1 MPKFELVSKYQPTGD
16 QPFAIKQLTDGLKA
30 GVREQTLLGVTGS
43 GKTFTMANLIQNVQK
58 PTLILAHNKTLAAQ
72 LYAEFREFFPKNEVH
87 YFVSY
92 FDYYQPEAYI
102 ASTDTYIEKDSAIN
116 DEIDRLRHAAT
127 VALLTRPDTIVV
139 ASVSCI
145 YGIGSPDHYTEMS
158 LALVK
163 IDGQWRVSGASNWW
177 TSDAGSLALSEAE
190 ASLAGRG
197 EILLREEQSLPS
209 LVNFNTQDASTLSQQ
224 NFIKYLIAMQYH
236 RNDLAFE
243 RGNFRVMGDT
253 VDLFPASG
261 EWAFRFEFGFDTL
274 ETVRIIDPLTA
285 ETREKP
291 DRIHIFPNTH
301 YATPKDQLEKA
312 LVGIQSEFDER
323 LKYFEK
329 HEKFLEAQRLSQR
342 TKYDL
347 EMLKET
353 GFVKGIENYSRH
365 LDGRKAGQPPA
376 TLIDFFPKDFLLLV
390 DESHMTLPQVRGMY
404 NGDHARKMT
413 LVEYGFRLPSALDNR
428 PLTFPEF
435 QKHINQAVYVSAT
448 PGPYELENSP
458 EPAQQVIRPTGL
470 LDPEIEVRGSEGQI
484 DNLMEEIDKR
494 IAKGQRTLVTT
505 LTKRM
510 AEDLTDYLK
519 ERDVKVAYIHSD
531 IDTLER
537 GDILR
542 DLRAGVYDV
551 LVGINLLREG
561 LDLPEVS
568 LVAILDADKEGFL
581 RSESALI
588 QTIGRAARHVDGHV
602 IMYADNITESMEK
615 AISETNR
622 RREIQQQYNI
632 EHNITPHSVKKE
644 ISAGLRAIIP
654 EKEEKASLDLK
665 RIPPEE
671 LPSLI
676 KELRSQMQLAAAN
689 LDFEKA
695 AMLRDQIAEIEGTKA
710 ESKIKKH

>member
-1 MPKFELVSKYQPTGD
+1 M
-16 QPFAIKQLTDGLKA
+16 
-30 GVREQTLLGVTGS
+30 
-43 GKTFTMANLIQNVQK
+43 
-58 PTLILAHNKTLAAQ
+58 
-72 LYAEFREFFPKNEVH
+72 
-87 YFVSY
+87 SY

-163 IDGQWRVSGASNWW
+163 IDGQWRVSGASNWC

-190 ASLAGRG
+190 ASINNQG
-197 EILLREEQSLPS
+197 EILLRENQALPS
-209 LVNFNTQDASTLSQQ
+209 LVDFTTQDASTLSQQ

-253 VDLFPASG
+253 IDLFPASG
-261 EWAFRFEFGFDTL
+261 EWAFRFEFGFDAL

-301 YATPKDQLEKA
+301 YATPKDQLERA
-312 LVGIQSEFDER
+312 ISGIEVEFDER
-323 LKYFEK
+323 MKYFDK

-347 EMLKET
+347 EMLRET

-435 QKHINQAVYVSAT
+435 QKHISQAVYVSAT
-448 PGPYELENSP
+448 PGLYELENSP
-458 EPAQQVIRPTGL
+458 KPAEQVIRPTGL

-484 DNLMEEIDKR
+484 EDLMEEIDKR

-519 ERDVKVAYIHSD
+519 DRDVKVAYIHSD

-542 DLRAGVYDV
+542 DLRTGVYDV

-602 IMYADNITESMEK
+602 IMYGDHITESMEK

-654 EKEEKASLDLK
+654 EKEEAASLDLK
-665 RIPPEE
+665 RIPEE
-671 LPSLI
+671 
-676 KELRSQMQLAAAN
+676 
-689 LDFEKA
+689 
-695 AMLRDQIAEIEGTKA
+695 
-710 ESKIKKH
+710 